1 MTSSRIRF
9 NLVLDCIKFVIRE
22 TLLRLVSITHSY
34 IPVMLGAA
42 AVFMGNTFLVTFE
55 VTSAKQ

>member
-9 NLVLDCIKFVIRE
+9 NLILDCIKFVIRE
-22 TLLRLVSITHSY
+22 TLRLVSIYINTY

-42 AVFMGNTFLVTFE
+42 AVFTGNTFFE
-55 VTSAKQ
+55 VTSAK